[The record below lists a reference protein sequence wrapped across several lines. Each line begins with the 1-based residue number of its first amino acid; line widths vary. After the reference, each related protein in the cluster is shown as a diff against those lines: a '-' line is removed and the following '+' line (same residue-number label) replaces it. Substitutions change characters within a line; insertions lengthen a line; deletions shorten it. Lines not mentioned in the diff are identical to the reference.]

1 MALALAWTAA
11 DPISACSMECRKLIL
26 RGDQRDNGTRK
37 AVDATTGAQEV
48 VGGGVK
54 EKPWGAARRSCQSYR
69 RKRYA
74 TRRVMQ
80 SEIRGTRAGMQ
91 SYMSAQVAQ
100 QDARSEIGCGTA
112 AGGIRRAGCVQSLE
126 GSDSDVV

>member
-1 MALALAWTAA
+1 M
-11 DPISACSMECRKLIL
+11 L
-26 RGDQRDNGTRK
+26 RDDQCGNGTRK

-48 VGGGVK
+48 VGGRVK
-54 EKPWGAARRSCQSYR
+54 EKSWGASRWSCHSYG
-69 RKRYA
+69 RKRHA

-80 SEIRGTRAGMQ
+80 SEIRGTWPGMQ
-91 SYMSAQVAQ
+91 SYISAQVAQ